1 MQKPLWWI
9 KLTNYE
15 YWPVWLFFLPGIFI
29 FWPLLAIRA
38 RALLYFTAANPGIP
52 LGGFFGE
59 KKYDIIKDIAPQYLP
74 QSVLLT
80 TNEIAKGVDI
90 AQQKGFI
97 YPLIVKPNVGE
108 RGNDVAKIN
117 TPQELTEYLSQ
128 CTNEVILQEFITYPK
143 EYGVMFYKY
152 PDGSNTGITS
162 IVKKGFLTATG
173 DGKSTLRQLLR
184 QNDRARFQLP
194 SLEKNKKVNLTEVL
208 PSQQTI
214 LVEPIGNHC
223 KGTAFID
230 GNHLITNEMIAAF
243 DKIASGINGF
253 YFGRFDVK
261 CSSDEDLQKG
271 INIKVMEVNGTT
283 SEPGHIYDM
292 ETMNIWKAYSA
303 IWLNMKI
310 INTIA
315 LINHSKFKVPY
326 SSKKEFLTTLYG
338 HFFAKTR

>member
-29 FWPLLAIRA
+29 FWPILAIRA

-80 TNEIAKGVDI
+80 ANNITNGVEI
-90 AQQKGFI
+90 AQQNGFT

-117 TPQELTEYLSQ
+117 NPQELTDYLSQ
-128 CTNEVILQEFITYPK
+128 CTNDIILQEFLSYPQ

-152 PDGSNTGITS
+152 PDGSKKGITS

-173 DGKSTLRQLLR
+173 DGKSTLRQLLQ
-184 QNDRARFQLP
+184 QNDRARFQLS
-194 SLEKNKKVNLTEVL
+194 SLEKDKKVNLTEVL
-208 PSQQTI
+208 PNGHTQLI
-214 LVEPIGNHC
+214 EPIGNHC
-223 KGTAFID
+223 KGTAFIY

-243 DKIASGINGF
+243 DTIASGINGF

-292 ETMNIWKAYSA
+292 QTMNIWKAYSA